1 MIQNNIYEI
10 CTLSD
15 IQQLQNTGIDNCQ
28 CMPKNIFI
36 YSSFHDYIFL
46 LGATG
51 NSKAS
56 KAWVMK

>member
-28 CMPKNIFI
+28 CMPKNVSI
-36 YSSFHDYIFL
+36 YSSFHVYIFL
-46 LGATG
+46 LEATG
-51 NSKAS
+51 NSKA
-56 KAWVMK
+56 